1 MNLNRFVVLGI
12 IAGILS
18 LSAGCGWFKSSE
30 DIDPVTSGMIPGVNE
45 GMDGAGGAGKMDQLG
60 NGSSAGGWKNGGGQ
74 GLAGGAN
81 DWEKIPNLT
90 LGTIYFAFDSDRIQ
104 ESERSKLEQAAE
116 YMKKN
121 NIGLIIEGNCD
132 ERGSAEYNRGLS
144 ERRAIAVQQYLGQL
158 GVQENRC
165 KTVGYGFE
173 RPAVQGHDEAA
184 WAKNRRA
191 DLCGA
196 KMK

>member
-1 MNLNRFVVLGI
+1 MNLVRFVISGVIVGMLVL
-12 IAGILS
+12 A
-18 LSAGCGWFKSSE
+18 AGCGWFKSSE
-30 DIDPVTSGMIPGVNE
+30 DIDPVSGGMVPGVNE
-45 GMDGAGGAGKMDQLG
+45 GVAGGPESV
-60 NGSSAGGWKNGGGQ
+60 NGLNPGSTSPGGWKNNGPE
-74 GLAGGAN
+74 GLGGAN
-81 DWEKIPNLT
+81 DWTKIPGLN

-104 ESERSKLEQAAE
+104 ESERGKLEQAAD

-144 ERRAIAVQQYLGQL
+144 ERRAIAVQQYLAQL

-165 KTVGYGFE
+165 KTIGYGFE
-173 RPAVQGHDEAA
+173 HPAVEGHDEAA
-184 WAKNRRA
+184 WSKNRRA

>member
-1 MNLNRFVVLGI
+1 MNLMRFVISGVIVGMLVL
-12 IAGILS
+12 A
-18 LSAGCGWFKSSE
+18 AGCGWFKSSE
-30 DIDPVTSGMIPGVNE
+30 DIDPVSGGMVPGVNE
-45 GMDGAGGAGKMDQLG
+45 GVAGGPESV
-60 NGSSAGGWKNGGGQ
+60 NGLNPGGTSPGGWKGGGPE
-74 GLAGGAN
+74 GLAGAN
-81 DWEKIPNLT
+81 DWEKIPGLN

-104 ESERSKLEQAAE
+104 ESERGKLEQAAD

-144 ERRAIAVQQYLGQL
+144 ERRAIAVQQYLAQL

-165 KTVGYGFE
+165 KTIGYGFE
-173 RPAVQGHDEAA
+173 HPAVQGHDEAA
-184 WAKNRRA
+184 WSKNRRA